1 VRGGILAVTRGQREA
16 AAALGL
22 HRREILRLI
31 IFPQALRVIIPPL
44 TGQYVNIVKN
54 SSYAAVIAYPELV
67 SVFVGSALN
76 STGRAV
82 EIIAI
87 TLAIYLAINLAV
99 SLLMNW
105 YNARVAL
112 VGR

>member
-1 VRGGILAVTRGQREA
+1 M
-16 AAALGL
+16 
-22 HRREILRLI
+22 
-31 IFPQALRVIIPPL
+31 
-44 TGQYVNIVKN
+44 
-54 SSYAAVIAYPELV
+54 IAYPEIV

-76 STGRAV
+76 NTGRAV

-87 TLAIYLAINLAV
+87 TMGIYLAINLAV
-99 SLLMNW
+99 SALMNW